1 MSPDDFIE
9 ALSQIRTE
17 VQVMHA
23 KHMLAVAE
31 VESHFHAAIERI
43 DQSLESAHLANA
55 LQMTVAAAASFVSI
69 NTPSDRQNRY
79 FGTVI
84 ECNQLGILIK
94 CSENQ
99 ATLIPKAKL
108 SNALHKYPLELG
120 KRVIAE
126 RDNQNGTF
134 TVESIP

>member
-23 KHMLAVAE
+23 KHMLALAE
-31 VESHFHAAIERI
+31 VESHFHTAIERI
-43 DQSLESAHLANA
+43 DQSLETAHLANA
-55 LQMTVAAAASFVSI
+55 HQMTVAAAESFVSI
-69 NTPSDRQNRY
+69 NNPSDRQNRY

-84 ECNQLGILIK
+84 ECNGLGILIK

-99 ATLIPKAKL
+99 ATLIPKSKIN
-108 SNALHKYPLELG
+108 NALHKYPLVL
-120 KRVIAE
+120 AP
-126 RDNQNGTF
+126 T
-134 TVESIP
+134 